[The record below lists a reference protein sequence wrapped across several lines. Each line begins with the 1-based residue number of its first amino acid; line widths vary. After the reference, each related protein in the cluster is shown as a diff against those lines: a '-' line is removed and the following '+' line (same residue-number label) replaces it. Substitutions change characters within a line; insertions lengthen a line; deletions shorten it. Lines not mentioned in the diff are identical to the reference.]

1 MLQNIKYLHTLLV
14 TLVTFVATILELAL
28 SGRSGQIL
36 VDFHFR
42 QTGHTISVPIAII
55 GAIRT
60 AKATTNVL
68 L

>member
-1 MLQNIKYLHTLLV
+1 MLQNIKFLHNLLV
-14 TLVTFVATILELAL
+14 TLAIFVATILELAL

-42 QTGHTISVPIAII
+42 QTGNTISVPIW
-55 GAIRT
+55 AIRT

>member
-1 MLQNIKYLHTLLV
+1 MLQNIQYLHTLLV

-36 VDFHFR
+36 VDFNFR
-42 QTGHTISVPIAII
+42 QTGQTINVPIA
-55 GAIRT
+55 AIRT
-60 AKATTNVL
+60 ARATTNVL

>member
-1 MLQNIKYLHTLLV
+1 MLQNIKFLHNLLV
-14 TLVTFVATILELAL
+14 TLAIFVATILELAL

-36 VDFHFR
+36 IDFHFR
-42 QTGHTISVPIAII
+42 QTGHTISVPI